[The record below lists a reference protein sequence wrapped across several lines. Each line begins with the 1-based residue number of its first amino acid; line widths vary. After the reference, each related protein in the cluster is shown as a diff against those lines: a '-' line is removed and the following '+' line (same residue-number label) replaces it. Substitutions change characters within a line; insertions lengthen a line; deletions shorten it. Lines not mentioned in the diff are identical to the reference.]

1 MATNKN
7 RGTFRAIGISRDCS
21 EDEFKS
27 ELERRFTDKGE
38 PNFELQL
45 RLAPNCT
52 DPTTQIAIFKL
63 KPKEPTAGLPA
74 FLWRNVPSFNYKNK
88 TVQIDTDFSGL
99 TQLYPVEES
108 KIKIDIV
115 AVSGLNSHAFGSWV
129 GPEAGGVTPMWL
141 QDFLGEDEELKY
153 CRTMTY
159 GYNTKYK
166 DTVQRH
172 IEDHARDL
180 LIELHKA
187 RETEEAK
194 KRRLIW
200 IGHSLGGALIA
211 HAVNLAS
218 FDANHLYK
226 DIFDSMMGLFFF
238 GVPFR
243 NANLK
248 DVDKMVNGDPDMAAG
263 QGVRL
268 LQAINYETGRIT
280 GTIDSFKSH
289 LTEKQ
294 TKVYSFYET
303 KETKKVIALEGG
315 GYGRAGELIM
325 VVERDSTELGVGSSL
340 ERRFPA
346 DGDHSTIV
354 KLGSPQDKTYTTVC
368 SQIKELLKEVAAKN
382 AELSAQ
388 AIAEDREI
396 LKWISKINGHSKHD
410 ATSKRC
416 KPGTGEWL
424 LTSIQYRNW
433 LGRAKEI
440 LFCPGIP
447 GAGKTVLTSTV
458 INDLLDKRSNDPS
471 IGIAFIYFDFKGS
484 AALEVED
491 LFSDLLKQLGDTR
504 AGSLPKHFKKLFDDH
519 KNSGRP
525 PLREIIDALC
535 AVVKTYSRVF
545 IVLDA
550 LDEYQ
555 NQKERSVFLGKLFDM
570 NEDHGINI
578 YATSR
583 RIHDIQNRFKKLG
596 ACKECEIR
604 ASTEDVKRYLEIR
617 IDEVGNS
624 SAKEHKETIKQMI
637 SERAQGMFLL
647 AELQFDA
654 IESLDEPN
662 WKEIQTCLERF
673 GTSSESPYDVT
684 YQTIMNRICGKDPDI
699 KKDKKASVGS
709 ARKAFQ
715 VLSWITRSSRH
726 LTKEELQHAIAVEP
740 GTNKID
746 KNNITNIND
755 IISLCRGLVTYE
767 EESNTV
773 KLAHYTVQEYFERSW
788 RSWFPHANSDIARA
802 CILYLSYDHFKAG
815 QSQSEEEFK
824 KRLKSNSLYSYAAK
838 NWGKHTRDSWAEG
851 QFDGGERSPSAKPK
865 ADCPDWPTRQSDTM
879 SLVHNL
885 LFKGG
890 AGLRSACVQAMFM
903 PGLSSPKP
911 FTSTQFESSLKNQMP
926 GSHIATYFGLKPVI
940 EHLLEKNGPNLETEN
955 SWGPTLLS
963 LGAYFGL
970 KPIITRL
977 LVKDG
982 IGIEAKDSWG
992 QTLLSVAA
1000 ENGHKDLVELFLERG
1015 ANCKSTDSQGQT
1027 PLLLAAGN
1035 GHKDIVEFLL
1045 EKGADH
1051 RTMDSSN
1058 RTPLAAAA
1066 DSEHKEIVE
1075 LLLAKGADPNV
1086 KDSDGRTPLMIAIEW
1101 GCEDIVEVFLRK
1113 TEPNRE
1119 VVSFS
1124 LITRLLNS
1132 VWSLVTGQTLQI
1144 TTSLRVKVDF
1154 NIKNSEDLTPLLIAL
1169 GNMEPEIASL
1179 LVKNVADIDVNV
1191 QDAEGLTA
1199 LHHAVDNDY
1208 KDVVKLLVEKKKA
1221 DCNVQNLAGATPL
1234 LIVAEN
1240 GEQKIASLLLEGGA
1254 DPNIQDNEGQTPLSL
1269 AMDFSHQEIA
1279 QMLVEHGADPNGTDE
1294 EGEHI
1299 LFSAIRDD
1307 DEKMIELL
1315 IEKQANLEVKNRS
1328 GETPLSNAM
1337 ANGSKDIVKLLL
1349 KCGADP
1355 NVIDQDDEPILFS
1368 AISDEDE
1375 EIVVLL
1381 IEEKANLEA
1390 KKKSGETPLS
1400 YAMANR
1406 VEESIVKLLLEG
1418 GADPNAKDKN
1428 GEPILFAAI
1437 SNDDEE
1443 IIGLLIKKKANLEAK
1458 NNSDETP
1465 LSYAIANQK
1474 EDIVKLLLK
1483 CKADPNANDENG
1495 EPMLFAA
1502 ISNDDEEI
1510 ISLLLK
1516 KGASPNSSNSS
1527 GQTLLFY
1534 AIENGNESA
1543 VKLLLENG
1551 ADPEVTNDAHQTAL
1565 AYAEEQ
1571 EDESI
1576 ISLLREKWNHL

>member
-7 RGTFRAIGISRDCS
+7 RGTFRAIGISGDCS

-27 ELERRFTDKGE
+27 ELERRFTDKE
-38 PNFELQL
+38 KPNFELQL

-52 DPTTQIAIFKL
+52 DPTTQVAIFKV
-63 KPKEPTAGLPA
+63 KPKGPTAGLPA
-74 FLWRNVPSFNYKNK
+74 FLQRNVPSFNYKNK
-88 TVQIDTDFSGL
+88 TVHIDTDFSGL

-226 DIFDSMMGLFFF
+226 DIFDSMIGFFFF

-280 GTIDSFKSH
+280 ATVDSFKSH
-289 LTEKQ
+289 LTEKK

-325 VVERDSTELGVGSSL
+325 VVERDSTELGIGSSL

-346 DGDHSTIV
+346 DGDHSMIV

-458 INDLLDKRSNDPS
+458 INDLLDQRSNDPS

-504 AGSLPKHFKKLFDDH
+504 AGSLPKHFKKLFDDY
-519 KNSGRP
+519 KDSGRP
-525 PLREIIDALC
+525 PLKEIIDALC
-535 AVVKTYSRVF
+535 AVVRTYSRVF

-555 NQKERSVFLGKLFDM
+555 NQKERSLFLGKLFEM
-570 NEDHGINI
+570 NEDQGINI

-596 ACKECEIR
+596 TCKECEIR

-662 WKEIQTCLERF
+662 WKEIQTCLEQF
-673 GTSSESPYDVT
+673 GTSSESPYDGT
-684 YQTIMNRICGKDPDI
+684 YQTIMNRICGKDPEDI

-773 KLAHYTVQEYFERSW
+773 RLAHYTVQEYFERSW
-788 RSWFPHANSDIARA
+788 RSWFPHANSDIAKT

-824 KRLKSNSLYSYAAK
+824 KRLESNSLYSYAAK

-851 QFDGGERSPSAKPK
+851 QRDGGECSPSAKPK

-911 FTSTQFESSLKNQMP
+911 FTSTQFESSLKNRMP

-940 EHLLEKNGPNLETEN
+940 EQLLEKNGPNLETEN

-970 KPIITRL
+970 KPVITRL

-982 IGIEAKDSWG
+982 TGIEAKDSWG

-1058 RTPLAAAA
+1058 RTPLTAAA

-1113 TEPNRE
+1113 TEPDCE
-1119 VVSFS
+1119 VVSLS
-1124 LITRLLNS
+1124 LVARLLNS
-1132 VWSLVTGQTLQI
+1132 VWSLVTGQALQI
-1144 TTSLRVKVDF
+1144 TTTLRVKVDF
-1154 NIKNSEDLTPLLIAL
+1154 NIKNSEGLTPLLIAL

-1179 LVKNVADIDVNV
+1179 LVKNVADIDVNI

-1208 KDVVKLLVEKKKA
+1208 KDVVKFLVEKTKA

-1240 GEQKIASLLLEGGA
+1240 GEQEIASLLLEGGA
-1254 DPNIQDNEGQTPLSL
+1254 DPNIRDNEGQTPLSL
-1269 AMDFSHQEIA
+1269 AMDFGHQEIA
-1279 QMLVEHGADPNGTDE
+1279 RMLVEHGADPNGTDE
-1294 EGEHI
+1294 AGENI

-1315 IEKQANLEVKNRS
+1315 IEKKANLEVKNRS
-1328 GETPLSNAM
+1328 DETPLANAM
-1337 ANGSKDIVKLLL
+1337 ANRSENI
-1349 KCGADP
+1349 
-1355 NVIDQDDEPILFS
+1355 I
-1368 AISDEDE
+1368 
-1375 EIVVLL
+1375 
-1381 IEEKANLEA
+1381 
-1390 KKKSGETPLS
+1390 
-1400 YAMANR
+1400 
-1406 VEESIVKLLLEG
+1406 KLLLEG
-1418 GADPNAKDKN
+1418 GADPNVIDQN
-1428 GEPILFAAI
+1428 DEPILFSAI
-1437 SNDDEE
+1437 FDEDE
-1443 IIGLLIKKKANLEAK
+1443 GIIGLLIEKKANLEAK
-1458 NNSDETP
+1458 NKSGETP

-1474 EDIVKLLLK
+1474 EDIVKLLLERG
-1483 CKADPNANDENG
+1483 ADPNANDENG
-1495 EPMLFAA
+1495 EPILFSA
-1502 ISNDDEEI
+1502 ISNEEEDI

-1534 AIENGNESA
+1534 AIGSGNESA

-1571 EDESI
+1571 ADESI
-1576 ISLLREKWNHL
+1576 IGLLREKWNHL